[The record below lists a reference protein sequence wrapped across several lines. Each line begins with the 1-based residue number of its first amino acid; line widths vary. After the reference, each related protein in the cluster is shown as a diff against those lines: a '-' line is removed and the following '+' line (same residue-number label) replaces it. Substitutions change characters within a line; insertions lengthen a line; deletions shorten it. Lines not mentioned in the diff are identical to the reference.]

1 MEIYYQI
8 EILNPDEYE
17 NKSECDRFNDQYA
30 GKEIEDLME
39 IYLQV
44 RLWPNISGDQITVME
59 FFDYGEYEEAGFSL
73 TWDVVKDTSEIFLPD
88 FQQLTHRSKKTFE
101 KFRI

>member
-8 EILNPDEYE
+8 EILNPDDYE

-44 RLWPNISGDQITVME
+44 RLWPNITGDQITVME

-73 TWDVVKDTSEIFLPD
+73 TWDVVKDTIRNFSP
-88 FQQLTHRSKKTFE
+88 
-101 KFRI
+101 